1 MKGGLNLK
9 YDLHARQIE
18 TICRDLILECS
29 DSDVTLICEDQTQ
42 FKVSKFILIS
52 CSSLFETIL
61 QDHPN
66 PDPTIHLGEVSP
78 QTVQYILELVSLGEV
93 RVGEEKLEELLRTV
107 SDLDISRGSVYSVR
121 CQTARAE
128 ENDED
133 DRGLVRTEGKKNIK
147 QQNIVQKKDDG
158 EDEMEIREDP
168 TDIGDDQDDQDNELK
183 ILKKEILE
191 LMVEE
196 EVLSDKKIPS
206 LEDEKEETKIPE
218 NLPVKN
224 KNEREFDVT
233 RAKLKKEKKKKN
245 KRKFYVQTY
254 YVEGDFFVC
263 DKCGFKCKRKDAHIN
278 HYKYHHEGIKF
289 LCELCPALFRN
300 RRYLERHLKSLHEGV
315 KYPCTK
321 CDYQARQECNLRIHM
336 QSVHEG
342 ARYLCPFCT
351 FEATRKGH
359 LKTHVKKSH
368 PIQGTC

>member
-9 YDLHARQIE
+9 YDLHSRRIE
-18 TICRDLILECS
+18 TIWRDLILECS

-61 QDHPN
+61 TDHPN
-66 PDPTIHLGEVSP
+66 PNPIIHLGEVSP
-78 QTVQYILELVSLGEV
+78 QTVQSILELVSLGEV
-93 RVGEEKLEELLRTV
+93 RVGEDEVEELLRTV
-107 SDLDISRGSVYSVR
+107 SDLDISRGSVSSER

-128 ENDED
+128 ENGED
-133 DRGLVRTEGKKNIK
+133 DRGLVRTEGKKNIEH
-147 QQNIVQKKDDG
+147 QNIVLKNEEG
-158 EDEMEIREDP
+158 GDEMEIREDP
-168 TDIGDDQDDQDNELK
+168 TDIGDDQDENNELK

-196 EVLSDKKIPS
+196 EVLSDEKIPS
-206 LEDEKEETKIPE
+206 FEDEREETKIAE
-218 NLPVKN
+218 KLSVK
-224 KNEREFDVT
+224 KKIEKEFDDT
-233 RAKLKKEKKKKN
+233 SAKLKKEKKKRN
-245 KRKFYVQTY
+245 KRKMYLSY

-289 LCELCPALFRN
+289 LCELCPALFKN
-300 RRYLERHLKSLHEGV
+300 RRYLERHLRSLHEGV

-342 ARYLCPFCT
+342 TRYQCPFCT

-359 LKTHVKKSH
+359 LKTHVKKAH
-368 PIQGTC
+368 PSQGTS